1 MASDIIMSQDRSTDR
16 LRDKG
21 QEDNVSK
28 DGEAIMSVMG
38 VVKKIGAG
46 AGALVLVGGGF
57 AAGVTYANW
66 GDPVITAHGIEQQIS
81 TCSELTTVKVT
92 HTGVVHYEDGSIPLI
107 NKKTFNMIYSANVR
121 VGVDLTEVDVT
132 VKDKRIT
139 VEIPKATV
147 QQIAIDPSSI
157 VMYDKSFTLI
167 SSNEEDVAAAIT
179 EAEADISKN
188 LDDDTLVVTADQQ
201 AEDVIE
207 GLLHPLTTS
216 SQGYTIEFVH
226 DDAPVVQ

>member
-1 MASDIIMSQDRSTDR
+1 
-16 LRDKG
+16 
-21 QEDNVSK
+21 
-28 DGEAIMSVMG
+28 MG
-38 VVKKIGAG
+38 VMSAVKRIGVG
-46 AGALVLVGGGF
+46 AGALVLAGGGF

-81 TCSELTTVKVT
+81 TSSELTTVKVT
-92 HTGVVHYEDGSIPLI
+92 HTGLIRYEEGSIPLI
-107 NKKTFNMIYSANVR
+107 NKKTFNMIYSANIR
-121 VGVDLTEVDVT
+121 VGVDLTDVDVT
-132 VKDKRIT
+132 VEGKQIT

-167 SSNEEDVAAAIT
+167 SGSSEEDVTAAIA

-188 LDDDTLVVTADQQ
+188 LDDETLMATADQQ

-207 GLLHPLTTS
+207 GLLQPLTTG
-216 SQGYTIEFVH
+216 SQGYTIQFVH
-226 DDAPVVQ
+226 DDGPVTQ

>member
-1 MASDIIMSQDRSTDR
+1 M
-16 LRDKG
+16 G
-21 QEDNVSK
+21 
-28 DGEAIMSVMG
+28 VMG
-38 VVKKIGAG
+38 AVKRIGVG
-46 AGALVLVGGGF
+46 AGALVLAGGGF

-81 TCSELTTVKVT
+81 TSSELTTVKVT
-92 HTGVVHYEDGSIPLI
+92 HTGLIRYEEGSIPLI

-121 VGVDLTEVDVT
+121 VGVDLTDVDVT
-132 VKDKRIT
+132 VEGKQIT

-167 SSNEEDVAAAIT
+167 SGSSEEDVTAAIA

-188 LDDDTLVVTADQQ
+188 LDDETLMATADQQ

-207 GLLHPLTTS
+207 GLLQPLTTG
-216 SQGYTIEFVH
+216 SQGYTIQFVH
-226 DDAPVVQ
+226 DDGPVPQ

>member
-1 MASDIIMSQDRSTDR
+1 
-16 LRDKG
+16 
-21 QEDNVSK
+21 
-28 DGEAIMSVMG
+28 MG
-38 VVKKIGAG
+38 VMSAVKRIGVG
-46 AGALVLVGGGF
+46 AGALVLAGGGF

-81 TCSELTTVKVT
+81 TSSELTTVKVT
-92 HTGVVHYEDGSIPLI
+92 HTGLIRYEEGSIPLI
-107 NKKTFNMIYSANVR
+107 NKKTFNMIYSANIR
-121 VGVDLTEVDVT
+121 VGVDLTDIDVT
-132 VKDKRIT
+132 VEGKQIT

-167 SSNEEDVAAAIT
+167 SGSSEEDVTAAIA

-188 LDDDTLVVTADQQ
+188 LDDETLMATADQQ

-207 GLLHPLTTS
+207 GLLQPLTTG
-216 SQGYTIEFVH
+216 SQGYTIQFVH
-226 DDAPVVQ
+226 DDGPVTQ